1 MRKVPPGIQ
10 TMFGNGGLPGSD
22 CACLT
27 AVIVM
32 LSLTASP
39 SLTSPNLTVRWLS
52 IFHYSNNPVSVTR
65 HFPLLLLRKQ
75 KLKLEA
81 QLPLRAIIWLGDVAE
96 GLKLSVDWE
105 LCDLMTFQWKYLAQP
120 EQFAD
125 ATTERS
131 GPNIAPF

>member
-39 SLTSPNLTVRWLS
+39 SLTSPNLPVRWLS

-81 QLPLRAIIWLGDVAE
+81 QLPLRAIFRPRDVTE
-96 GLKLSVDWE
+96 RLDLSVDRE
-105 LCDLMTFQWKYLAQP
+105 LGYLMPL
-120 EQFAD
+120 
-125 ATTERS
+125 
-131 GPNIAPF
+131 